1 MNSVQPG
8 INPVTSLSLPPYR
21 TDRLSNGMELFSLPG
36 GSEPV
41 MKLEI
46 VFRAGAVWE
55 RKTAVAEIMA
65 GLLSEGTQ
73 LLPSADFA
81 ERIEFLG
88 ATLQTRGG
96 VDTVRIKL
104 FTLTRF
110 FPQLVELVR
119 DILEFP
125 AFDLQELKVYTS
137 NKIERL
143 QIELKK
149 NEVLAYRYLTE
160 AIFGKKH
167 PYGRN
172 ARPQDYLAIST
183 HDLQEHHKHF
193 ILPQNGMIFLSGSY
207 DETVLQTIQQV
218 LGTWVPGIENGAA
231 QPKIINSG
239 TSQAYQEIDGPQS
252 HQAAIRIGCK
262 LFTQAHP
269 DWNGLYVLNTILGG
283 YFGSRL
289 MTEIRENLGLTYGI
303 YSGIDSFAEDGCFYI
318 STETTTENIK
328 TLIQAV
334 RNETSRLQETLVP
347 QNELQM
353 ARNYLMG
360 HLMTQLDGPFSTL
373 DQIKSLKIERLP
385 NESFARLVDTI
396 QQISAQELRDLAASY
411 LDLDQWATIV
421 VR

>member
-1 MNSVQPG
+1 MNSTQPG
-8 INPVTSLSLPPYR
+8 INPVTSLTLPSYR
-21 TDRLSNGMELFSLPG
+21 SDLLPNGMELFSLPG

-55 RKTAVAEIMA
+55 RKTAVAEVMA

-73 LLPSADFA
+73 QLPSADFA
-81 ERIEFLG
+81 EKIEFLG

-110 FPQLVELVR
+110 FPQLIELVR
-119 DILEFP
+119 DILEYP
-125 AFDLQELKVYTS
+125 AFDQQELKVYTS

-172 ARPQDYLAIST
+172 SRPQDYLAITTS
-183 HDLQEHHKHF
+183 DLQEHHKHF

-207 DETVLQTIQQV
+207 DESVLQTIQQV
-218 LGTWVPGIENGAA
+218 LGTWIPSAENGAE
-231 QPKIINSG
+231 QSKILS
-239 TSQAYQEIDGPQS
+239 TSTNQAYQEIDGPQS
-252 HQAAIRIGCK
+252 HQAAIRIGRK

-289 MTEIRENLGLTYGI
+289 MNEIRENLGLTYGI
-303 YSGIDSFAEDGCFYI
+303 YSGIDSFSEDGCFYI
-318 STETTTENIK
+318 STETATENIK

-334 RNETSRLQETLVP
+334 RNETTRLQETLVP
-347 QNELQM
+347 PNELQM

-385 NESFARLVDTI
+385 DESFGSLVDTI
-396 QQISAQELRDLAASY
+396 QHISSAELRDLAARY
-411 LDLDQWATIV
+411 LNLDQWATIV